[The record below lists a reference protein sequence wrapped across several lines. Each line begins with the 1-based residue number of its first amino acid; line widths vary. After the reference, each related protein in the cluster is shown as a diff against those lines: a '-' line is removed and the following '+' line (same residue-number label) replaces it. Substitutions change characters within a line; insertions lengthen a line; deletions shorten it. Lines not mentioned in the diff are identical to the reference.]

1 MALHDYQQ
9 GYTPSIKKKQ
19 GYTPVGYGIWRA
31 CAGRLIHV
39 PKVNSRVYYFPK
51 GHAEQASSPVN
62 FSTMAVSKKAI
73 QCRVTKVSYLA
84 DPKTEEVLVKY
95 KLEPWKLDDEN
106 DVAVEGSGKSG
117 VDTVEENPGF
127 VSFNKILTP
136 SDANNGGGFSVPRQ
150 CAVRIF
156 PKLNFALETPL
167 QNLLISDVKGT
178 QWMFRHI
185 YRGTP
190 RRHLLTTGWSKFVNA
205 KNIIAGDTVVFIR
218 NIQTKE
224 LAVGIRRNFM
234 DTPKLITT
242 VPDNANA
249 QKGFSRENRGRVS
262 PKAVAKAAKRAENGM
277 PFEAVYYPR
286 PGLAEFV
293 VAADKVEEACDWYW
307 TTGTRV
313 KMALET
319 YDGLKKTWHHGSIA
333 SVVPIDLCSSDIE
346 WRMLE
351 VSWDDES
358 KGLQKKQ
365 KMRKVNPWQLEF
377 SGPTPPI
384 HAPCNPLKKYK
395 YGHTDSEGVTP
406 LSSMGMPSTMAAQ
419 LNSSYFSIQG
429 TRHMLSCV
437 LPFNPPT
444 PNSIEGMKAVTNWL
458 TMMTSC
464 PLA

>member
-1 MALHDYQQ
+1 MALHDDQQ
-9 GYTPSIKKKQ
+9 GF
-19 GYTPVGYGIWRA
+19 TPVSYGIWRA

-62 FSTMAVSKKAI
+62 FSTRAVSRKAI

-95 KLEPWKLDDEN
+95 NLEPWKSDDEN
-106 DVAVEGSGKSG
+106 DVSVEGSGRSS

-136 SDANNGGGFSVPRQ
+136 SDANHGGGFSVPRQ
-150 CAVRIF
+150 CAVTIF
-156 PKLNFALETPL
+156 PKLNFALEAPL
-167 QNLLISDVKGT
+167 QSLWISDVKGT

-190 RRHLLTTGWSKFVNA
+190 RRHLFAAGWSRFVNA
-205 KNIIAGDTVVFIR
+205 KKIIAGDTVVFIR
-218 NIQTKE
+218 NIQTEE
-224 LAVGIRRNFM
+224 LAIGIRRNFM
-234 DTPKLITT
+234 DTSKLITT
-242 VPDNANA
+242 IPDNANA
-249 QKGFSRENRGRVS
+249 QKGFPRENRGRVS
-262 PKAVAKAAKRAENGM
+262 PKAVAEAADRAKKGM
-277 PFEAVYYPR
+277 PFEVVYYPR

-293 VAADKVEEACDWYW
+293 VAADKAEAACDWYW

-319 YDGLKKTWHHGSIA
+319 YDGLKVTWHHGSIA
-333 SVVPIDLCSSDIE
+333 SVVPINLCSSDI

-351 VSWDDES
+351 VSWDDEP

-384 HAPCNPLKKYK
+384 RAPRNPLKKYK
-395 YGHTDSEGVTP
+395 YGTCARGMLLLVLCFCFVFLFLAI
-406 LSSMGMPSTMAAQ
+406 LS
-419 LNSSYFSIQG
+419 YKF
-429 TRHMLSCV
+429 
-437 LPFNPPT
+437 
-444 PNSIEGMKAVTNWL
+444 
-458 TMMTSC
+458 
-464 PLA
+464 

>member
-1 MALHDYQQ
+1 MALHDDQQ
-9 GYTPSIKKKQ
+9 GF
-19 GYTPVGYGIWRA
+19 TPVSYGIWRA

-62 FSTMAVSKKAI
+62 FSTKAVSKKAI

-95 KLEPWKLDDEN
+95 NLEPWKMDEN
-106 DVAVEGSGKSG
+106 DVAVEGSGRSS
-117 VDTVEENPGF
+117 VNTVKENQGF
-127 VSFNKILTP
+127 VSFSKILTP
-136 SDANNGGGFSVPRQ
+136 SDANNGGALSVPVQ
-150 CAVRIF
+150 CAGMIF
-156 PKLNFALETPL
+156 PKLNFALKRPW
-167 QNLLISDVKGT
+167 QNLLISDVKGN
-178 QWMFRHI
+178 QWKFIHV
-185 YRGTP
+185 YRGYPT
-190 RRHLLTTGWSKFVNA
+190 RHLLTTGWSIFVNA

-234 DTPKLITT
+234 DTSLITT
-242 VPDNANA
+242 VPDDANA
-249 QKGFSRENRGRVS
+249 QIGFSRENRGRVS
-262 PKAVAKAAKRAENGM
+262 PMAVAEAAERAENGM

-286 PGLAEFV
+286 PGMAEFV
-293 VAADKVEEACDWYW
+293 VAADKVEE
-307 TTGTRV
+307 
-313 KMALET
+313 LE
-319 YDGLKKTWHHGSIA
+319 TWHHGSIA

-346 WRMLE
+346 WRMLK
-351 VSWDDES
+351 VTWDDES
-358 KGLQKKQ
+358 EGLQKKQ
-365 KMRKVNPWQLEF
+365 KMKKVNPWQLEF

-384 HAPCNPLKKYK
+384 HSPFNPLKKYK

-437 LPFNPPT
+437 PPFNLLLLIPLKVWKV
-444 PNSIEGMKAVTNWL
+444 SLIRL
-458 TMMTSC
+458 TIRQTVLS
-464 PLA
+464 PRSGQHIP